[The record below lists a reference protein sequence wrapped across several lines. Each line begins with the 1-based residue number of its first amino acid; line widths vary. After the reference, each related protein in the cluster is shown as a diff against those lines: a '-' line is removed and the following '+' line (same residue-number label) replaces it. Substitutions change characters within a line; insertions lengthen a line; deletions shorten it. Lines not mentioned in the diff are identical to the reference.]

1 MRSFQVKI
9 ISKIN
14 FFVRWGI
21 NRLLDLEKY
30 DRGREKGT
38 GTWENMQSSNYLLPL
53 SLIRVGKSKDRPK
66 VGRLD
71 RTETVGPRKWTG
83 PVSVQIRSGLGQA
96 FGLGPKAK
104 IRKSKNPTIRFQN
117 PKSENPSFRKSK
129 LSRNRGFLS
138 SGFRHLHHHR
148 KSRHLPASAI
158 SIIIVKPL
166 QTTVSIF
173 YLLGF
178 PILLALYL

>member
-1 MRSFQVKI
+1 MGKHAKFKLSSASLSHLRREVQRPTEGRST
-9 ISKIN
+9 
-14 FFVRWGI
+14 GP
-21 NRLLDLEKY
+21 NR
-30 DRGREKGT
+30 DRRSQK
-38 GTWENMQSSNYLLPL
+38 M
-53 SLIRVGKSKDRPK
+53 
-66 VGRLD
+66 D
-71 RTETVGPRKWTG
+71 RT
-83 PVSVQIRSGLGQA
+83 
-96 FGLGPKAK
+96 GLGPNSVRSGSGLQSWTEGQNPKIQKSNYPIPKSK
-104 IRKSKNPTIRFQN
+104 IRKSKLSKIQAFAESRF
-117 PKSENPSFRKSK
+117 PIFR
-129 LSRNRGFLS
+129 LPPS